1 VGRPDR
7 PETTALLSA
16 ARPDAA
22 DRVRQQPEPRQP
34 RPFRVARSAERLRRR
49 PAPRPLRAEPRRAD
63 RMTELRGVIPITAT
77 PFDAEGRVDEDSIV
91 TQVGVERAGILETR
105 RGI

>member
-1 VGRPDR
+1 
-7 PETTALLSA
+7 
-16 ARPDAA
+16 
-22 DRVRQQPEPRQP
+22 
-34 RPFRVARSAERLRRR
+34 
-49 PAPRPLRAEPRRAD
+49 
-63 RMTELRGVIPITAT
+63 MTELRGVIPITAT